1 MEEIQD
7 VLDSLLE
14 AYGMD
19 DDEEPS
25 KAPSHGNRHAKATKG
40 KRGGQ

>member
-7 VLDSLLE
+7 LLDSLLE

-19 DDEEPS
+19 DDEEPK
-25 KAPSHGNRHAKATKG
+25 KAPSNGKRQTKAAKG
-40 KRGGQ
+40 KRGGK

>member
-7 VLDSLLE
+7 MLDSLLE

-19 DDEEPS
+19 VD
-25 KAPSHGNRHAKATKG
+25 AHSHGKRHAKAAKG
-40 KRGGQ
+40 KRGGK

>member
-7 VLDSLLE
+7 LLDSLLE

-19 DDEEPS
+19 DYEEPS
-25 KAPSHGNRHAKATKG
+25 HGKRHAKAAKG
-40 KRGGQ
+40 KRGGK